1 MSEAAEKPRGY
12 NTMSEDATK
21 EQREAEH
28 LSHVIQTLSFERQT
42 GLLCY
47 LLGVI
52 STKPEWPVLKEAV
65 ELYLKEYEIGEKE
78 EGTSSATLTEEKPR

>member
-1 MSEAAEKPRGY
+1 MSEVAEKPRGY
-12 NTMSEDATK
+12 NTMSKDATK
-21 EQREAEH
+21 EQHEADGLEKR
-28 LSHVIQTLSFERQT
+28 IQTLSFEQQT

-65 ELYLKEYEIGEKE
+65 ELYLKEYGV
-78 EGTSSATLTEEKPR
+78 